1 MPCTAHQYDVFISY
15 AHLDNEP
22 EEGANGWVTDF
33 VRRLRRALNAYLG
46 AEAEIFFDT
55 IVNSGNVTLEALER
69 AAANSAILIGIG
81 SPSYAARPWLKKELD
96 AFRATCT
103 DNERLF
109 LIERLRVP
117 KTPGYPPPMNRKI
130 GKRFWEQKEFE
141 AADVPISATDPRY
154 NAMVLDVAKRVQE
167 QLEPLRTDRNAKLA
181 AGVATGDKPAQR
193 VLIAQGTDD
202 VVDQIDEVRRYLQQ
216 FPEFVT
222 VLPADEYP
230 QGGAEFAAAF
240 AKDLATADFF
250 VQLLGNAAGRRTWGI
265 EQGYTRFQLEEA
277 QKAKVPVVQ
286 WRSTHL
292 RPEAITN
299 EAYRSLVEE
308 PKVVVSG
315 LEEFKAALLERARTP
330 VAVAERTPSQVFVN
344 TDRDNV
350 VTARSV
356 RRQFEEAK
364 YTVSM
369 PLLEGSTGEARKHLY
384 TQFNDC
390 GVIFFVNG
398 SDDPAWLDTQKRT
411 FDTISRKRAKP
422 PRSAVVCTVPPGER
436 PAEDFLGKLLKEID
450 CSAGYDSA
458 LVRDFIKTLVP

>member
-22 EEGANGWVTDF
+22 EDGPNGWVTDF
-33 VRRLRRALNAYLG
+33 VRRFQRGLNSYLG
-46 AEAEIFFDT
+46 AKANIFFDP
-55 IVNSGNVTLEALER
+55 IVNSGNVTLEELET
-69 AAANSAILIGIG
+69 AAGNSAILVGIG

-96 AFRATCT
+96 AFRAKCA
-103 DNERLF
+103 DDDRLF
-109 LIERLRVP
+109 LIERLHVP
-117 KTPGYPPPMNRKI
+117 KTPGYPPPMDRKI

-141 AADVPISATDPRY
+141 AADVPISAADPRY

-167 QLEPLRTDRNAKLA
+167 QLEPLRTDKDA
-181 AGVATGDKPAQR
+181 KPAASAATSDKLVRR

-202 VVDQIDEVRRYLQQ
+202 VADQIDEVRRYLQQ
-216 FPEFVT
+216 FPEFAT

-230 QGGAEFAAAF
+230 QGGAEFASAF
-240 AKDLATADFF
+240 ARDIATADFF
-250 VQLLGNAAGRRTWGI
+250 VQLLGNAAGRRTLGI

-277 QKAKVPVVQ
+277 QKAKLPVVQ
-286 WRSTHL
+286 WRSPRL
-292 RPEAITN
+292 RPEAIAN
-299 EAYRSLVEE
+299 EAYRSLVED

-315 LEEFKAALLERARTP
+315 LEEFKAALLERARTS
-330 VAVAERTPSQVFVN
+330 VATDEPTPSQVFVN
-344 TDRDNV
+344 TDRYNV

-356 RRQFEEAK
+356 SREFEEAK

-384 TQFNDC
+384 AQFSDC

-411 FDTISRKRAKP
+411 FDAISRRRAKP
-422 PRSAVVCTVPPGER
+422 PHSAVVCTVPPGER
-436 PAEDFLGKLLKEID
+436 PAEAFLGNLLREID

-458 LVRDFIKTLVP
+458 LVRDFIKTLRQ